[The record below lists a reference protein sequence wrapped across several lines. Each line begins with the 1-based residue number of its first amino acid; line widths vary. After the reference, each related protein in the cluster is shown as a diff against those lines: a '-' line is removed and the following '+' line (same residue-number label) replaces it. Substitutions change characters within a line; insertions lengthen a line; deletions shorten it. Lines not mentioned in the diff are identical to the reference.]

1 VGFEIDAPLPVPGI
15 CEWLCASGSIAAAQ
29 AYQVFNMGC
38 GFVVVVPAAGAE
50 EAVDLLA
57 EHHRGAAVIGR
68 VSDAAGSV
76 SLPGLG
82 ITL

>member
-1 VGFEIDAPLPVPGI
+1 
-15 CEWLCASGSIAAAQ
+15 
-29 AYQVFNMGC
+29 MGC
-38 GFVVVVPAAGAE
+38 GFVVVVPATDAE
-50 EAVDLLA
+50 PQAVGLLA
-57 EHHRGAAVIGR
+57 EHHHGAAVIGR